1 MNTEN
6 TIDRFRGNYYYLS
19 NFYDVDLVYDGL
31 RYSNSESAFQA
42 QKTLDNDFKIKF
54 SFRSGKSAKSLG
66 KSVKLRED
74 WELVKD
80 NIMYE
85 VCLQKFLQNKDILD
99 KLLSTGD
106 AELIE
111 GNLHGDR
118 YWGVCKGTGQNKLGK
133 ILMRIRDEL
142 RSNNYDLDCV
152 HQDK

>member
-1 MNTEN
+1 MSTQIN
-6 TIDRFRGNYYYLS
+6 TIDKFRGEYYYLS
-19 NFYDVDLVYDGL
+19 NFYDVDLVYNGI

-42 QKTLDNDFKIKF
+42 QKTLDNDIKVKF
-54 SFRSGKSAKSLG
+54 SSKSGKAAKSLG

-74 WELVKD
+74 WELIKD

-85 VCLQKFLQNKDILD
+85 VCLQKFLQNKNILD

-133 ILMRIRDEL
+133 ILMRIRSEL
-142 RSNNYDLDCV
+142 MENNYNTTV
-152 HQDK
+152 